1 MAQQTAGETGR
12 TASLAACW
20 ALLLCAAT
28 ALLAGEAKT
37 PDAGVPFDLQGFI
50 DNELKAGNTKIVV
63 PPGRYRVT
71 PKRQQHLVLK
81 GLQDVQIIADGVE
94 MICTETTRAL
104 TVTNC
109 RNVTVRGLAI
119 DYDPLPFTQGK
130 IVKLSDDKKI
140 HEIELANGYPPA
152 EMARNFKYEIFKPD
166 TRTLR
171 CEDHYPQKVEVIDS
185 KHIRIVNTRGSAK
198 DAEQVG
204 DLIVIGAEYAPHG
217 NAGHAV
223 ECSGNVNVR
232 LENIELY
239 ASNCFGFLEYNCDG
253 STYRRCRIDR
263 RPADSDPVKRA
274 DPRLRSLDAD
284 AFHSKHA
291 IKGPA
296 YIECV
301 ARFMG
306 DDAINICGDY
316 HMVTACNG
324 AELRVLAKGSM
335 NIALDDPV
343 ELFAYDGKRLPDAKL
358 VKAERDGKI
367 TDAEKAFLLKQR
379 MDEGIRTK
387 WNADAYKVTLSRAVE
402 LPLGSLIASA
412 RRMGNGF
419 LVQGCDFGFNRSR
432 GILIKASD
440 GKVIGNK
447 LTENWGPAI
456 LVSPEYWWLESGSSN
471 NVEIRDNTIS
481 GCRTRPILISAQG
494 GQGLISGKPAPAG
507 AHNNITIANNT
518 ITDCPLPNIEVTS
531 TDGLRIEGNT
541 FRSPKG
547 VKPEQDPARVETI
560 KTLNCT
566 QVTLENNSVK

>member
-1 MAQQTAGETGR
+1 M
-12 TASLAACW
+12 
-20 ALLLCAAT
+20 
-28 ALLAGEAKT
+28 

-50 DNELKAGNTKIVV
+50 DKELAAGKKQIVV

-71 PKRQQHLVLK
+71 PRNQQHLRLSKLNDIVI
-81 GLQDVQIIADGVE
+81 VADGVE

-104 TVTNC
+104 TISNC
-109 RNVTVRGLAI
+109 RNVTVRGLVI
-119 DYDPLPFTQGK
+119 DYDPLPFTQGR
-130 IVKLSDDKKI
+130 IVKLSEDKKV
-140 HEIELANGYPPA
+140 HEVELFEGYPGA
-152 EMARNFKYEIFKPD
+152 EAARNFKYEIFKPD

-171 CEDHYPQKVEVIDS
+171 CEDHYPKKVEVIDS
-185 KHIRIVNTRGSAK
+185 KHIRIVNAGGSAK

-204 DLIVIGAEYAPHG
+204 DIIAIGAEYAPHG
-217 NAGHAV
+217 NAAHAV

-232 LENIELY
+232 LEYITLY

-253 STYRRCRIDR
+253 STYCRCRIDR
-263 RPADSDPVKRA
+263 RPPETDPVKRA
-274 DPRLRSLDAD
+274 DPRIRSLDAD
-284 AFHSKHA
+284 AYHSKHA

-324 AELRVLAKGSM
+324 AELRVLAKGGM
-335 NIALDDPV
+335 NIAVDDPV
-343 ELFAYDGKRLPDAKL
+343 ELFAYDGRRLPDAKA
-358 VKAERDGKI
+358 VKIERDGKI

-379 MDEGIRTK
+379 MDEGIRTR
-387 WNADAYKVTLSRAVE
+387 WNADAYKVTLDRAVD
-402 LPLGSLIASA
+402 LALGSLIAST

-447 LTENWGPAI
+447 LTENWGPAV

-471 NVEIRDNTIS
+471 NVEIRDNTITN
-481 GCRTRPILISAQG
+481 CRARPILVHAQG
-494 GQGLISGKPAPAG
+494 GQGLLSGKPAPSG
-507 AHNNITIANNT
+507 AHSNIAILNNT
-518 ITDCPLPNIEVTS
+518 IAECPLPNIEVTS

-541 FRSPKG
+541 FRAPKG
-547 VKPEQDPARVETI
+547 VKPDQDPAKIETV
-560 KTLNCT
+560 KTVNCT
-566 QVTLENNSVK
+566 QVTLKDNAVK

>member
-1 MAQQTAGETGR
+1 
-12 TASLAACW
+12 
-20 ALLLCAAT
+20 LLLLPPAA
-28 ALLAGEAKT
+28 AMGEETKMA
-37 PDAGVPFDLQGFI
+37 DAGVPFDLQGFM
-50 DNELKAGNTKIVV
+50 DKELAAGKKQIVV

-71 PKRQQHLVLK
+71 PRNQQHLRLSKLNDIVI
-81 GLQDVQIIADGVE
+81 VADGVE

-104 TVTNC
+104 TISNC
-109 RNVTVRGLAI
+109 RNVTVRGLVI
-119 DYDPLPFTQGK
+119 DYDPLPFTQGR
-130 IVKLSDDKKI
+130 IVKLSEDKKI
-140 HEIELANGYPPA
+140 HEVELFDGYPGA
-152 EMARNFKYEIFKPD
+152 DAARNFKYEIFKPD

-171 CEDHYPQKVEVIDS
+171 CDDHYPKKVEVMDPR
-185 KHIRIVNTRGSAK
+185 HIRIVNASGSAK

-204 DLIVIGAEYAPHG
+204 DIIAIGAEYAPHG
-217 NAGHAV
+217 NAAHAV

-253 STYRRCRIDR
+253 STYYRCRIDR
-263 RPADSDPVKRA
+263 RPPENDPVKRA
-274 DPRLRSLDAD
+274 DPRIRSLDAD

-324 AELRVLAKGSM
+324 AELRVLAKRDM
-335 NIALDDPV
+335 NISVDDPV
-343 ELFAYDGKRLPDAKL
+343 ELFSYDGRRLPDAKA
-358 VKAERDGKI
+358 VKIERDGKI
-367 TDAEKAFLLKQR
+367 TGAEKAFLLKQR
-379 MDEGIRTK
+379 MDEGIRTR
-387 WNADAYKVTLSRAVE
+387 WNADAYKVTLDRAVD
-402 LPLGSLIASA
+402 LALGSLVAST

-471 NVEIRDNTIS
+471 NVEIRDNTITA
-481 GCRTRPILISAQG
+481 CRARPIFVHAQG
-494 GQGLISGKPAPAG
+494 GQALLSGKPAPSG
-507 AHNNITIANNT
+507 AHNNIAILNNT
-518 ITDCPLPNIEVTS
+518 ISDCPLPNIEVTS
-531 TDGLRIEGNT
+531 TEGLRIEGNT
-541 FRSPKG
+541 FRAPKG
-547 VKPEQDPARVETI
+547 VKSDQDSARIETVR
-560 KTLNCT
+560 TVNCT
-566 QVTLENNSVK
+566 QVTLKDNALK